1 MQTNFLK
8 MPTWLDYLLS
18 IIELLIKEI
27 MSDPI
32 PSQNSRRAVPG
43 VRGETAAAKI
53 AELKR
58 LKSSLKI
65 TPENPKPDMA
75 DFYARLPRKAK

>member
-1 MQTNFLK
+1 

-18 IIELLIKEI
+18 IIELLIKET

-32 PSQNSRRAVPG
+32 PAQNSRRAVPG
-43 VRGETAAAKI
+43 VRGEAAAKI